1 MFSAQSAQLQEILIG
16 SFVVFMMLSVGMD
29 LSFDKIKAAFRKPR
43 ILLAAL
49 LINYLVIPLIFVA
62 LITLARL
69 DGMWAVGLLFVAAAP
84 GGPVAGVLVQ
94 NARGNL
100 ALGVSILVLM
110 NVLNTV
116 LTPLGVWVLDALPSA
131 NGGRPPIL
139 GMVQTIIIYQ
149 ILPLFLAMLF
159 RQQWEEVADRLQPVL
174 ERAAKG
180 LLMFVALAML
190 VVEFE
195 RMKHLPLALLVV
207 IHIAVII
214 SLAVGWWLSPGSR
227 NDKIAVS
234 LTTPYR
240 SISVVLLLL
249 SAWVRDADALLAA
262 MAYSVA
268 MLWISGAA
276 SIFIRRRQS
285 P

>member
-1 MFSAQSAQLQEILIG
+1 
-16 SFVVFMMLSVGMD
+16 MD

-234 LTTPYR
+234 LTAPYR

-249 SAWVRDADALLAA
+249 SAWVRDADALLSA

-285 P
+285 H